1 MYRHLY
7 LHTSTV
13 KLFTSNLWQITT
25 AYVNDV
31 IASCAFGF
39 AVDSL
44 KDPDNV
50 IFRLG
55 QKAIVQD
62 TTQVMKF
69 FGYENMKS
77 VMKVGITSTSRH
89 PEH

>member
-1 MYRHLY
+1 M
-7 LHTSTV
+7 S
-13 KLFTSNLWQITT
+13 
-25 AYVNDV
+25 YVNDV

-44 KDPDNV
+44 KDPDNC

-55 QKAIVQD
+55 KKAVVQD
-62 TTQVMKF
+62 TNQVMKF

-77 VMKVGITSTSRH
+77 IMKVCTVSKRDK
-89 PEH
+89 